1 MVCFELH
8 LSHGTATDVL
18 CQALNVVVMNIIMT
32 ALTHVISLDTVCT
45 HHIHSPQRCRVL
57 CNTMLSIAASR
68 SIVGETGLGTIVELQ
83 VTLTGWVLFEWGG
96 RYGVRSLSVCVCV
109 CVFVHACVHACM
121 CVHKCAHTFT
131 FTHTHTLMPAP
142 YKGYSHAHVWNRT
155 GRMYLCLHTHLYM
168 YMYLTNTSY
177 TNRGHTWRAD
187 SERALILF
195 ILVQESHG
203 STHTVQYMYTCFVL
217 PNSTHNH

>member
-1 MVCFELH
+1 MGTKGPRMVCFELH

-109 CVFVHACVHACM
+109 CVCSCMRACMHACVCIN
-121 CVHKCAHTFT
+121 V
-131 FTHTHTLMPAP
+131 HTH
-142 YKGYSHAHVWNRT
+142 SHS
-155 GRMYLCLHTHLYM
+155 HTP
-168 YMYLTNTSY
+168 
-177 TNRGHTWRAD
+177 
-187 SERALILF
+187 
-195 ILVQESHG
+195 
-203 STHTVQYMYTCFVL
+203 TH
-217 PNSTHNH
+217 